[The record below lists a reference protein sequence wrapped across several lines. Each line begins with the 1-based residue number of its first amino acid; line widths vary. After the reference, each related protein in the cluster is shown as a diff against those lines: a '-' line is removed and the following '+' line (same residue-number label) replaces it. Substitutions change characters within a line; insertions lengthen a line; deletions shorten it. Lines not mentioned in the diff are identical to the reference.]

1 MNARSTVPMSRMHEA
16 LHDAW
21 RAFVQQHCL
30 PSLRTPLD
38 VHHDVDAALAWL
50 ARESPP
56 SERRDPRAES

>member
-1 MNARSTVPMSRMHEA
+1 MNRMHEA
-16 LHDAW
+16 LHVAW

-38 VHHDVDAALAWL
+38 VHHDADAALAWL